1 MADRLPPRT
10 HRGLITSIS
19 FLFLTFLLL
28 GLTNQAEP
36 AENQPVLLFGI
47 GVHIEPF
54 GAQVSPIALAQGARP
69 RTLKPNQMDYN
80 RRPDFERHVADLF
93 NLAAAVELHGGL
105 LTVQAQTA
113 FTTSAIRFGHTI
125 LSDFEDSTFDLV
137 INAASTVFVP
147 DVEKVWSEFYRVL
160 KPGGELFAGMMNP
173 SFFLFDHAEAQESG
187 VLEVKHKLPY
197 SDIESLDKK
206 ELKRIINDEV
216 PIVWSHCLETLIGS
230 QTKAGFV
237 IVDLYEDW
245 WAGDDTLL
253 NKFSPTTFVTRA
265 KKPEL

>member
-1 MADRLPPRT
+1 MTKIDIIKHNETAWDEESLEESPWCTPASEEIIEDAKKGDIKLRLTPNKFVPKSWLE
-10 HRGLITSIS
+10 GIIGKEVLCAGS
-19 FLFLTFLLL
+19 
-28 GLTNQAEP
+28 GGGQQA
-36 AENQPVLLFGI
+36 
-47 GVHIEPF
+47 
-54 GAQVSPIALAQGARP
+54 PI
-69 RTLKPNQMDYN
+69 
-80 RRPDFERHVADLF
+80 V
-93 NLAAAVELHGGL
+93 AAAGGNVISVDISEEQLNKDL
-105 LTVQAQTA
+105 LVANRDGLKLL
-113 FTTSAIRFGHTI
+113 AIKADMSD